1 MTNTLMHTDFN
12 FKGQKSV
19 YRGKVREVYTLDNGL
34 LVMVATDRLSAFDVV
49 MPKGIPFKGQILNQI
64 ATRML
69 QDTSPKVPNWLLAT
83 PDPNVAIGKACE
95 PFKVEMVIRGYLAGH
110 SAREYAKGKR
120 TLCGVALPEG
130 LKENDAF
137 PEPIITPATKAE
149 QGDHDEDISRE
160 EILSKGIVSEADYL
174 VLEKYTRTLFEEGTR
189 IAKERGLLLVDTKYE
204 FGKTDEGEIVLIDEV
219 HTPDSSRYFYADTY
233 EELQR
238 NGLPQKQLSKEFVRR
253 WLIENNFQGLEG
265 QALPPMSDEYI
276 EGVSERYIELYEAI
290 TAEKFIKA
298 DTEDLQERIENN
310 VNAYLKNL

>member
-69 QDTSPKVPNWLLAT
+69 QDTSSKVPNWLLAT

-137 PEPIITPATKAE
+137 PEPIITPATK
-149 QGDHDEDISRE
+149 I
-160 EILSKGIVSEADYL
+160 
-174 VLEKYTRTLFEEGTR
+174 
-189 IAKERGLLLVDTKYE
+189 
-204 FGKTDEGEIVLIDEV
+204 
-219 HTPDSSRYFYADTY
+219 
-233 EELQR
+233 
-238 NGLPQKQLSKEFVRR
+238 KQ
-253 WLIENNFQGLEG
+253 
-265 QALPPMSDEYI
+265 
-276 EGVSERYIELYEAI
+276 
-290 TAEKFIKA
+290 
-298 DTEDLQERIENN
+298 
-310 VNAYLKNL
+310 